1 MSDSSER
8 LEIHKEK
15 RFPIAEPH
23 DLLPRS
29 KWLRDY
35 YFKGQ
40 EREWN
45 NESMAFTTDTDW
57 DIIWYEGDYYVAPD
71 IYFYIQI
78 LGKNDRGVF
87 ASSFRSHFCYLTR

>member
-1 MSDSSER
+1 MSKTEP
-8 LEIHKEK
+8 KYQ
-15 RFPIAEPH
+15 IAEPH
-23 DLLPRS
+23 DLSHRS

-35 YFKGQ
+35 FFMGA

-45 NESMAFTTDTDW
+45 NEFMAFTTDTDW

-78 LGKNDRGVF
+78 LKPFIKKNP
-87 ASSFRSHFCYLTR
+87 